1 MALPKLETPTYTL
14 LMPSTDEEIKFR
26 PFLVKEQ
33 KRMLMAQESND
44 SNEMVDAVN
53 QLIQDCT
60 FNKVDTKNIAMFDA
74 EYIFLQIRS
83 KSVGSKVDVQIT
95 CPDDKETKV
104 PVNIDLE
111 DIKVAMMEE
120 HTNEIQL
127 TDEIKIVFKY
137 PLLSTFTKYTKSSDT
152 AKMIFDL
159 TADCIEEVHFNDEVT
174 NKVDMSKKELD
185 EFLESLST
193 EQFGMLVKFFE
204 TMPRLRHRIEV
215 TNPKTEVTSEVM
227 LEGIQSFLAYHL
239 HR

>member
-1 MALPKLETPTYTL
+1 MCIIRFYYERYTFKNRKRTAYILLLPAV
-14 LMPSTDEEIKFR
+14 
-26 PFLVKEQ
+26 FLVFSIILFPIFANVWISFKEVGL
-33 KRMLMAQESND
+33 KDIRIPEPRAKKIVKSIKD
-44 SNEMVDAVN
+44 S
-53 QLIQDCT
+53 
-60 FNKVDTKNIAMFDA
+60 
-74 EYIFLQIRS
+74 S
-83 KSVGSKVDVQIT
+83 
-95 CPDDKETKV
+95 
-104 PVNIDLE
+104 
-111 DIKVAMMEE
+111 
-120 HTNEIQL
+120 
-127 TDEIKIVFKY
+127 DEIKIIFKY

-227 LEGIQSFLAYHL
+227 LEGIQSFLV
-239 HR
+239 

>member
-33 KRMLMAQESND
+33 KRMLMAQESED
-44 SNEMVDAVN
+44 STEMVDAVN

-60 FNKVDTKNIAMFDA
+60 FNKVDTKKIAMFDA

-83 KSVGSKVDVQIT
+83 KSVGSKVDVQVT

-104 PVNIDLE
+104 PVNIDLD

-127 TDEIKIVFKY
+127 TPEIKIVFKY
-137 PLLSTFTKYTKSSDT
+137 PLLDTFTKYTKSSDT

-227 LEGIQSFLAYHL
+227 LEGIQSF
-239 HR
+239 

>member
-33 KRMLMAQESND
+33 KRMLMAQESENT
-44 SNEMVDAVN
+44 SEMVDAVN

-104 PVNIDLE
+104 PVNIDLD

-127 TDEIKIVFKY
+127 TPEIKIVFKY

-227 LEGIQSFLAYHL
+227 LEGIQSFLA
-239 HR
+239 

>member
-1 MALPKLETPTYTL
+1 MALPKLDTPTYSMTL
-14 LMPSTDEEIKFR
+14 PSTGEDIKYR

-33 KRMLMAQESND
+33 KRMLMAQESED
-44 SNEMVDAVN
+44 STEMVDAVN

-60 FNKVDTKNIAMFDA
+60 FNKVDTKKIAMFDA

-83 KSVGSKVDVQIT
+83 KSVGSKVDVQVT

-104 PVNIDLE
+104 PVNIDLD

-127 TDEIKIVFKY
+127 TDEIKIIFKY

-204 TMPRLRHRIEV
+204 TMPRLRHRIKV

-227 LEGIQSFLAYHL
+227 LEGIQSFLA
-239 HR
+239 

>member
-33 KRMLMAQESND
+33 KRMLMAQESED
-44 SNEMVDAVN
+44 STEMVDAVN

-60 FNKVDTKNIAMFDA
+60 FNKVDTKKIAMFDA

-104 PVNIDLE
+104 PVNIDLD

-127 TDEIKIVFKY
+127 TDEIKIIFKY

-227 LEGIQSFLAYHL
+227 LEGIQSFLV
-239 HR
+239 

>member
-227 LEGIQSFLAYHL
+227 LEGIQSFLA
-239 HR
+239 

>member
-33 KRMLMAQESND
+33 KRMLMAQESED
-44 SNEMVDAVN
+44 STEMVDAVN

-227 LEGIQSFLAYHL
+227 LEGIQSFLV
-239 HR
+239 

>member
-33 KRMLMAQESND
+33 KRMLMAQESENT
-44 SNEMVDAVN
+44 SEMVDAVN

-60 FNKVDTKNIAMFDA
+60 FNKVDTKKIAMFDA

-227 LEGIQSFLAYHL
+227 LEGIQSFLA
-239 HR
+239 

>member
-227 LEGIQSFLAYHL
+227 LEGIQSFLV
-239 HR
+239 

>member
-33 KRMLMAQESND
+33 KRMLMAQESED
-44 SNEMVDAVN
+44 STEMVDAVN

-60 FNKVDTKNIAMFDA
+60 FNKVDTKKIAMFDA

-83 KSVGSKVDVQIT
+83 KSVGSKVDVQVT

-104 PVNIDLE
+104 PVNIDLD

-127 TDEIKIVFKY
+127 TDEIKIIFKY

-174 NKVDMSKKELD
+174 NKVDMSKKDLD

-227 LEGIQSFLAYHL
+227 LEGIQSFLV
-239 HR
+239 

>member
-1 MALPKLETPTYTL
+1 M
-14 LMPSTDEEIKFR
+14 
-26 PFLVKEQ
+26 
-33 KRMLMAQESND
+33 
-44 SNEMVDAVN
+44 
-53 QLIQDCT
+53 
-60 FNKVDTKNIAMFDA
+60 
-74 EYIFLQIRS
+74 
-83 KSVGSKVDVQIT
+83 T

-104 PVNIDLE
+104 PVNIDLD

-127 TDEIKIVFKY
+127 TPEIKIVFKY

-174 NKVDMSKKELD
+174 NKVDMSKKDLD

-227 LEGIQSFLAYHL
+227 LEGIQSFLV
-239 HR
+239 

>member
-1 MALPKLETPTYTL
+1 MALPKLETPTHTL

-33 KRMLMAQESND
+33 KRMLMAQESENT
-44 SNEMVDAVN
+44 SEMVDAVN
-53 QLIQDCT
+53 QLIKDCT
-60 FNKVDTKNIAMFDA
+60 FNKVDTKKIAMFDA

-95 CPDDKETKV
+95 CPDDKETRV
-104 PVNIDLE
+104 PVTIDLDE
-111 DIKVAMMEE
+111 IKVAMMEE

-137 PLLSTFTKYTKSSDT
+137 PLLDTFTKYTKSSDT

-227 LEGIQSFLAYHL
+227 LEGIQSFLA
-239 HR
+239 